1 MSGFNIQ
8 TVTITVDVD
17 DLRHNLM
24 FGLNTMYDQI
34 NLQCLY
40 GSVLNIDGIAGVTRI
55 HEIFFPGEDASLV
68 AKKPEQTISRAR
80 SIMIDAWAGMKPSR
94 EPPLDK
100 LLEVEKLLYIFRCE
114 NWFEY
119 KKGGNI
125 NDFF

>member
-1 MSGFNIQ
+1 MSGMNIQ

-34 NLQCLY
+34 NLQRLY
-40 GSVLNIDGIAGVTRI
+40 GSVLNIDGIAGITRI

-68 AKKPEQTISRAR
+68 AKKPELTISRAR
-80 SIMIDAWAGMKPSR
+80 SIMIDAWAGMNPNR

-100 LLEVEKLLYIFRCE
+100 LLEVEKLIYIFKGE

-119 KKGGNI
+119 KRGGKGF
-125 NDFF
+125 DFD

>member
-24 FGLNTMYDQI
+24 FGLTTMYDQI
-34 NLQCLY
+34 NLQRFF
-40 GSVLNIDGIAGVTRI
+40 GNVLNIDGIAAVTRI

-68 AKKPEQTISRAR
+68 AEKPEQTISRVR
-80 SIMIDAWAGMKPSR
+80 SIMIDAWAGMKPNR

-114 NWFEY
+114 NWFRY
-119 KKGGNI
+119 KKGGNN